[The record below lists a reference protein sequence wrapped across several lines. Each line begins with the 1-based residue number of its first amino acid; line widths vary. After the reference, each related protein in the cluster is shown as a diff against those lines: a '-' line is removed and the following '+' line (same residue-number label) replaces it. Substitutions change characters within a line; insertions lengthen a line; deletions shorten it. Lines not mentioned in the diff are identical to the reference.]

1 VVVVAE
7 GGISKED
14 VVKAL
19 GKTAKRFVC
28 KDWKPSKDKG

>member
-1 VVVVAE
+1 VVAGE
-7 GGISKED
+7 GISKED

-28 KDWKPSKDKG
+28 KDWKLSKDKG

>member
-1 VVVVAE
+1 MAE
-7 GGISKED
+7 KGGISKED

-28 KDWKPSKDKG
+28 KDWKEAK

>member
-1 VVVVAE
+1 MAE
-7 GGISKED
+7 KGGISKED

-28 KDWKPSKDKG
+28 KDWKEAKGS